1 MPIIFSAHPRTRKKI
16 ESLNFKFN
24 DLVKYMKPLGFADYN
39 KLQQNAF
46 CVISDS
52 GTITEESSIL
62 GFPAITVRQAHERP
76 EGMDEGTLIMS
87 GLESKDIITAINV
100 VTSQKE
106 KMHIVNDYDADHV
119 AAKVVR
125 IILSYTDY
133 INRTVWKKY

>member
-1 MPIIFSAHPRTRKKI
+1 
-16 ESLNFKFN
+16 
-24 DLVKYMKPLGFADYN
+24 
-39 KLQQNAF
+39 
-46 CVISDS
+46 
-52 GTITEESSIL
+52 
-62 GFPAITVRQAHERP
+62 
-76 EGMDEGTLIMS
+76 MS

-119 AAKVVR
+119 AEKVVR